1 MPTTLGRTP
10 TFQDRI
16 ADGWDRVKLPA
27 LMLAVGLIAGPL
39 LSNSMGWQVTR
50 SAAER
55 QSANSAIHQQ
65 AMICAY
71 NAGGDIPD
79 ATKLDWSARR
89 ALSEKYA
96 VMPGRDMAEPG
107 VASACAQMLTA
118 PA

>member
-1 MPTTLGRTP
+1 MPTTLERTP
-10 TFQDRI
+10 TFQDRVS
-16 ADGWDRVKLPA
+16 DGWDRVKLPT
-27 LMLAVGLIAGPL
+27 LMLVIGLIAGPL

-55 QSANSAIHQQ
+55 QSADSAIHQQ

-71 NAGGDIPD
+71 NAEGDIPD
-79 ATKLDWSARR
+79 AAKLDWSTRR
-89 ALSEKYA
+89 TLSEKYA

-107 VASACAQMLTA
+107 VASACALLLTA